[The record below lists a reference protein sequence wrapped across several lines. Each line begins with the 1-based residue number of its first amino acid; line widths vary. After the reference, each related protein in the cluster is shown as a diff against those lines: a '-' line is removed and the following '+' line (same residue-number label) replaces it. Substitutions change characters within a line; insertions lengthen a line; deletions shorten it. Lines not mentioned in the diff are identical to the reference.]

1 MIAFVK
7 LLYLLKNVTGNKK
20 IVIDNKFNEQVPT
33 QDKICKEG
41 KLFEILKTNRFQ
53 GKPPKI
59 KLLRN
64 SIQPKKTEKIKTD
77 ENLFFKLKKLLR
89 KVTKP

>member
-1 MIAFVK
+1 M
-7 LLYLLKNVTGNKK
+7 
-20 IVIDNKFNEQVPT
+20 
-33 QDKICKEG
+33 
-41 KLFEILKTNRFQ
+41 LFETLKTNRFQ

-64 SIQPKKTEKIKTD
+64 SIPPKKIEKIKTD
-77 ENLFFKLKKLLR
+77 ESLFFKLKKLLK

>member
-1 MIAFVK
+1 MIAFAE
-7 LLYLLKNVTGNKK
+7 LLYLLKNIIGNKK
-20 IVIDNKFNEQVPT
+20 ILIDNKFNEQVPT

-41 KLFEILKTNRFQ
+41 KLFETLKTNRFH

-64 SIQPKKTEKIKTD
+64 SIPPKK
-77 ENLFFKLKKLLR
+77 NR
-89 KVTKP
+89 KNQN